1 MVQPA
6 KAARPA
12 EKAQKNFTDA
22 DSRIMRDGATKS
34 FEQSYNCQAAVDS
47 QAQVIVA
54 AQVTQQAND
63 KQQVKPLVEQMK
75 SNLEGRTTGRVERG
89 YRLLQRRERGLS

>member
-1 MVQPA
+1 
-6 KAARPA
+6 
-12 EKAQKNFTDA
+12 
-22 DSRIMRDGATKS
+22 MRDGATKS
-34 FEQSYNCQAAVDS
+34 FEQSYNCQVAVDS

-75 SNLEGRTTGRVERG
+75 ANLDGRMPTELSAIC
-89 YRLLQRRERGLS
+89 RLFQRRQT